1 MHDFIQNEISPFETA
16 YAVKNAVTGAADTDL
31 IVVYKID
38 APAVEVTFLAKYLK
52 EGVNP

>member
-1 MHDFIQNEISPFETA
+1 MHDFVQNEISQFESS
-16 YAVKNAVTGAADTDL
+16 YAVKNAISGAADTDL

-38 APAVEVTFLAKYLK
+38 DPAVEVAFLAKYLK